1 MAVPL
6 GVSFGLRE
14 VCCVSS
20 TPRANLSA
28 MALPRQMA
36 RRSRRGAIKRLRK
49 LRKSA
54 AGLSVRTFWR
64 TFWRTFCALLC
75 SLFVLVFGLRT
86 YPQYDLLIRGREER

>member
-1 MAVPL
+1 MAGPL

-28 MALPRQMA
+28 MALPKANGTPQQA
-36 RRSRRGAIKRLRK
+36 RRNKAPAEAAKKCRRA
-49 LRKSA
+49 
-54 AGLSVRTFWR
+54 
-64 TFWRTFCALLC
+64 FCANFLANFLANFCPLLC

-86 YPQYDLLIRGREER
+86 YPEYDLLIRGREER